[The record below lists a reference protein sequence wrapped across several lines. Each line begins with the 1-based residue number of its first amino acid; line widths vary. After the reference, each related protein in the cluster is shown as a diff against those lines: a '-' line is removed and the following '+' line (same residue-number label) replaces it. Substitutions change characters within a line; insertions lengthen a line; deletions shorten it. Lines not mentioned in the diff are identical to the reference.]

1 MTGWYDVDRT
11 LAIPA
16 GTTLGA
22 LLDLAQRQGL
32 PLRDAIE
39 ASPHLRH
46 TLMWNGDRCPV
57 DEHAARPLQDGD
69 SLYLLAPIA
78 GG

>member
-1 MTGWYDVDRT
+1 
-11 LAIPA
+11 
-16 GTTLGA
+16 
-22 LLDLAQRQGL
+22 
-32 PLRDAIE
+32 
-39 ASPHLRH
+39 
-46 TLMWNGDRCPV
+46 MWNGDRCPV